1 MRLTLSLIMV
11 ACLAGT
17 VRAQAETPKAP
28 EGFQSIFNG
37 KDLTGWDGNAKLW
50 SVQDGA
56 ITGQTTAENP
66 TKGNTFLI
74 WKGGVVKDFELRLKI
89 RLDNGNTGI
98 QYRSYLNK
106 DKGNWVVNGYQGD
119 YDDTKQWLGS
129 LYEEGGRG
137 VLAQMGQKV
146 TIGPDGKLKET
157 GKVADVKELRGA
169 IDYKRWVDYVVIAQG
184 NHLVHKLNG
193 TTVVDV
199 TDEQES
205 ERAMEGIV
213 ALQVHAGPPMKV
225 QFKDIYLKDLS
236 K

>member
-17 VRAQAETPKAP
+17 VRAQAATPKAP

-37 KDLTGWDGNAKLW
+37 KDLTGWDGNAKFW
-50 SVQDGA
+50 SVQDGT

-98 QYRSYLNK
+98 QYRSK

-119 YDDTKQWLGS
+119 YDDTKQWLAS

-146 TIGPDGKLKET
+146 TIDADGKLNAT
-157 GKVADVKELRGA
+157 GTVVNAKELRGT
-169 IDYKRWVDYVVIAQG
+169 INPKEWVDYVIIAKG
-184 NHLVHKLNG
+184 NHLVQILNG
-193 TTVVDV
+193 KTVVDV

-205 ERAMEGIV
+205 KRAMEGIM

>member
-17 VRAQAETPKAP
+17 VRAQAATPKAP

-37 KDLTGWDGNAKLW
+37 KDLTGWDGNTKFW
-50 SVQDGA
+50 SVQDGT

-74 WKGGVVKDFELRLKI
+74 WKAGVVKDFELRLKI

-98 QYRSYLNK
+98 QYRSK

-119 YDDTKQWLGS
+119 YDDTKQWLAS

-146 TIGPDGKLKET
+146 TIGADGKLNAT
-157 GKVADVKELRGA
+157 DTVVNAKELRGT
-169 IDYKRWVDYVVIAQG
+169 INPKEWVDYVIIAKG
-184 NHLVHKLNG
+184 NHLVQMLNG
-193 TTVVDV
+193 KTVVDV

-205 ERAMEGIV
+205 KRAMEGIM